1 VEAATNLEKSA
12 AAPLLRAGVT
22 SRQGVAISR
31 LRAISPRCRDD
42 GVRPGSG
49 YHGNV
54 TPAGSWHHGNITPAG
69 SWYRCNITPAGSWY
83 RSMLTPPGA
92 WCRR

>member
-22 SRQGVAISR
+22 SGQAE
-31 LRAISPRCRDD
+31 AISPPLVISPRYQDD

-54 TPAGSWHHGNITPAG
+54 TPAGSWHHGNVTPAG
-69 SWYRCNITPAGSWY
+69 SWYRG
-83 RSMLTPPGA
+83 MLTPPGA
-92 WCRR
+92 WCRRDIASSLTV